1 MKKTKGK
8 CIVQVLVRFL
18 YDMREFLLNT
28 LKHTLKY
35 YNTHT
40 FYVRTELLQYI
51 YYVYILFIL
60 QTQKKLFSLTPTH
73 HISLY
78 THILA
83 PSHTLS

>member
-51 YYVYILFIL
+51 YEVYNI
-60 QTQKKLFSLTPTH
+60 
-73 HISLY
+73 
-78 THILA
+78 
-83 PSHTLS
+83 